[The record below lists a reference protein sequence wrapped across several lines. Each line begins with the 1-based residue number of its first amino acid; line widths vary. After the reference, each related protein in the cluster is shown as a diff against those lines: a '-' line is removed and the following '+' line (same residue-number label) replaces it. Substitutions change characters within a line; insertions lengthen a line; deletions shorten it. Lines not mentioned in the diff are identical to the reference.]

1 MGVVINKKEGE
12 SANAIVYRFIKKV
25 QQSGVLRE
33 AKGRRF
39 TKRGINKNKRRQS
52 ALHKADMR
60 VNFERDRKLGK
71 VVERGSRR

>member
-1 MGVVINKKEGE
+1 M
-12 SANAIVYRFIKKV
+12 
-25 QQSGVLRE
+25 RE